1 MKNITLG
8 KKIALGF
15 GSLILILLIL
25 GGIAVMVMHSSSN
38 SAQVLA
44 KEYAAELEIVSDLQT
59 NVNEAQLAA
68 RTYGLTGDEAQY
80 TIVAKNLQEAKGNVD
95 DAKKL
100 AAVSPHLPKL
110 QAEVGPYADAL
121 RKYTDKFEETVKIQ
135 RDIKTN
141 IAQVYANGTQFATQ
155 INLLFDSQFNKLQEE
170 MANKATAPEALK
182 ERALKVAI
190 AAKIRNEGN
199 QARLAASRGLIDR
212 SPEAIVKALPRFEE
226 IERMLA
232 EITPLVHHAANVEQ
246 LTKVKECVE
255 NYKSAM
261 TKLGELMETN
271 VKVMGERSAIANEMQ
286 ASTDMLYE
294 AALKATVGTANL
306 SATSLSIA
314 KGILIMGLFIAVG
327 VGVALSVVIT
337 RSITLPVRLLIE
349 RLTAGSEQTS
359 SAAGQVSAASQ
370 SLAEGASEQAA
381 SLEETS
387 SSLEEMASM
396 TEHNAENA
404 GNAKTLASEARIAAD
419 AGTGEMVKMNTAM
432 EAIKKS
438 SDDISK
444 IIKTIDEIAFQTNIL
459 ALNAAVEAARAGE
472 AGMGFAVVADEVRN
486 LAHRS
491 AIAAKETADKIQDAI
506 AKSGQGVELSAS
518 VSEKLK
524 EVVEK
529 AHKMDELVA
538 EIAGAS
544 KEQSTGI
551 TQVNVAVSQMD
562 KVTQNNAA
570 SAEETA
576 AAAEELNAQSEEL
589 RSAVKELQQMVDG
602 GTESAGGSRLLPKR
616 SLIHTKVAS
625 VKAAIAS
632 HTTPRTEAKHE
643 KTTVTPRSGGVT
655 NGHSRHAEPVPDEAV
670 SSRNKSAI
678 PMEDDFKD
686 M

>member
-1 MKNITLG
+1 MNNLTLG
-8 KKIALGF
+8 KKIAYGF
-15 GSLILILLIL
+15 GALILISLIL
-25 GGIAVMVMHSSSN
+25 GGIAVVVMQMSSS
-38 SAQVLA
+38 SAQILA
-44 KEYAAELEIVSDLQT
+44 KEYAAELEVVSDLQT
-59 NVNEAQLAA
+59 NVATAQLAV

-80 TIVAKNLQEAKGNVD
+80 EIATKGLQQAKVNVE

-100 AAVSPHLPKL
+100 AEVSPHLPKL
-110 QAEVGPYADAL
+110 KAEVGPYAEAL
-121 RKYTDKFEETVKIQ
+121 SKYATKFEETVKIQ
-135 RDIKTN
+135 REIKSN
-141 IAQVYANGTQFATQ
+141 ITQVYANGAQFASNINLFFDTQFV
-155 INLLFDSQFNKLQEE
+155 KLQEE
-170 MANKATAPEALK
+170 MANKAAVEALK
-182 ERALKVAI
+182 ERSLKVAL
-190 AAKIRNEGN
+190 AAKVRNEGN
-199 QARLAASRGLIDR
+199 QARLAAARGLIDR
-212 SPEAIVKALPRFEE
+212 DPAQIAKSLPRFDE
-226 IERMLA
+226 IDRTLA
-232 EITPLVHHAANVEQ
+232 EIAPLVHQPSNIEQ
-246 LTKVKECVE
+246 LNKVKESVE
-255 NYKSAM
+255 NYKAAM

-271 VKVMGERSAIANEMQ
+271 TKVLAERNVYAKAMREG
-286 ASTDMLYE
+286 TDKIYE
-294 AALKATVGTANL
+294 AALKSTVGTANL
-306 SATSLSIA
+306 STTSLSIA
-314 KGILIMGLFIAVG
+314 KGTMIVGLLIAIG
-327 VGVALSVVIT
+327 VGVALAVVIT
-337 RSITLPVRLLIE
+337 RSITVPVHRLIE

-404 GNAKTLASEARIAAD
+404 SNAKTLASEARMAAD

-506 AKSGQGVELSAS
+506 AKSGQGVEISAL

-524 EVVEK
+524 EVVDK
-529 AHKMDELVA
+529 AHKVDELVA
-538 EIAGAS
+538 EIASAS

-589 RSAVKELQQMVDG
+589 RSAVKELQFMVG
-602 GTESAGGSRLLPKR
+602 GAGESSIASHLMPVRK
-616 SLIHTKVAS
+616 LIQTKVAS
-625 VKAAIAS
+625 AKASMPTATAPAHAAKREKS
-632 HTTPRTEAKHE
+632 VTTSRNAGTS
-643 KTTVTPRSGGVT
+643 TGG
-655 NGHSRHAEPVPDEAV
+655 SRHSEPIPDESIAV
-670 SSRNKSAI
+670 RGKSAI

>member
-1 MKNITLG
+1 MKNLTLG
-8 KKIALGF
+8 KKIAYGF
-15 GSLILILLIL
+15 GALILISLIL
-25 GGIAVMVMHSSSN
+25 GGIAVVVMQTSSS
-38 SAQVLA
+38 SAQILA

-59 NVNEAQLAA
+59 KVATAQLAV
-68 RTYGLTGDEAQY
+68 RTYGLTGDEDQY
-80 TIVAKNLQEAKGNVD
+80 DIATKNLHSAKSNVEA
-95 DAKKL
+95 AKKL
-100 AAVSPHLPKL
+100 ADVSPHLPKL
-110 QAEVGPYADAL
+110 KAEVGPYAEAL
-121 RKYTDKFEETVKIQ
+121 EKYSSKFEETVKIQ
-135 RDIKTN
+135 REIKSN
-141 IAQVYANGTQFATQ
+141 ILQVYANGTQFATQ
-155 INLLFDSQFNKLQEE
+155 INGFFDSQFTKLQEE
-170 MANKATAPEALK
+170 MANKATLEALR
-182 ERALKVAI
+182 ERSLKVALS
-190 AAKIRNEGN
+190 AKIRNEGN
-199 QARLAASRGLIDR
+199 QARLAAARGLIDR
-212 SPEAIVKALPRFEE
+212 DSALITKALPRFDE
-226 IERMLA
+226 IDKMLA
-232 EITPLVHHAANVEQ
+232 EITPMVHQSANIEQ
-246 LTKVKECVE
+246 LNKVKESVA
-255 NYKSAM
+255 NYKLAM
-261 TKLGELMETN
+261 VRLSELMEN
-271 VKVMGERSAIANEMQ
+271 NDKVLAERNIFAKAMHEG
-286 ASTDMLYE
+286 TDKIYD
-294 AALKATVGTANL
+294 AALQATVGTANL
-306 SATSLSIA
+306 SATSLAIA
-314 KGILIMGLFIAVG
+314 KGIMIVGLLIAIG
-327 VGVALSVVIT
+327 VGVTLAVVIT
-337 RSITLPVRLLIE
+337 RSITVPVHRLIE
-349 RLTAGSEQTS
+349 RLSAGSEQTS

-404 GNAKTLASEARIAAD
+404 SNAKTLASEARTAAD
-419 AGTGEMVKMNTAM
+419 SGTGEMVKMNTAM

-506 AKSGQGVELSAS
+506 AKSGQGVEISAL

-529 AHKMDELVA
+529 AHKVDELVA
-538 EIAGAS
+538 EIATAS

-562 KVTQNNAA
+562 KVTQTNAA

-589 RSAVKELQQMVDG
+589 RSAVKELQLMVG
-602 GTESAGGSRLLPKR
+602 GSGESSLASQLMPVRKLIQTKVTSAKTSMPTATAPAHAAKREKVVTAPRNAAASTGGSR
-616 SLIHTKVAS
+616 
-625 VKAAIAS
+625 
-632 HTTPRTEAKHE
+632 
-643 KTTVTPRSGGVT
+643 
-655 NGHSRHAEPVPDEAV
+655 HSEPIPDESIAV
-670 SSRNKSAI
+670 RGKSAI